1 MNTDDLIRALA
12 EDAPAESGAARKRA
26 LRLLAASTIVTAILL
41 VLVFSLRTDLAG
53 AGAWPTLRKLAVT
66 MLLLAA
72 GARGATILMRPDAR
86 VRDGLIW
93 LAAPVAAI
101 VTFIGADI
109 ALNGGVN
116 LGPRVM
122 GATALQCLVSVTLLS
137 LAPLAVFLY
146 GLREGATTRPDIAGA
161 LAGVAAG
168 GLAASLYALHCTG
181 DSPLFVGVWYGL
193 AIVLVGA
200 AGSFAGRRVLQW

>member
-1 MNTDDLIRALA
+1 M
-12 EDAPAESGAARKRA
+12 
-26 LRLLAASTIVTAILL
+26 
-41 VLVFSLRTDLAG
+41 
-53 AGAWPTLRKLAVT
+53 
-66 MLLLAA
+66 
-72 GARGATILMRPDAR
+72 
-86 VRDGLIW
+86 
-93 LAAPVAAI
+93 
-101 VTFIGADI
+101 TFIGADI

-168 GLAASLYALHCTG
+168 GLAASLYALHCTD